1 MRLVR
6 LAPQPSRVAEDI
18 RAAVA
23 SLGKGSE
30 VAGGIALAGV
40 RPLPFPHTFDAVL
53 VLPRGV
59 LIVLGVDL
67 PEPVMRLEAPL
78 TGPWKADGWPV
89 KPDDKAVNPATHKLA
104 LAESLRKH
112 LKPMGVP
119 VGTVLAVG
127 PFVDQVD
134 QPAADAAGM
143 VRVLHPTATSMLAAV
158 VSLASAPKPCT
169 IDEARAQLKLLA
181 PDAPEITAETLAA
194 EGFSRDAPTVTL
206 PKVPAQAPKATPPK
220 PIEITTPVPKVIAA
234 APVRPTAARPSKTV
248 RWLPLGAI
256 GMLAV
261 LLVVAIVLATTG
273 GDSGDQQAAP
283 ANQDTPAVQVVNG
296 IQFIERAS
304 ASDSECASHAF
315 GDVQA
320 SLQRSGC
327 VAIKRGS
334 YEATTDGKPAAVAI
348 AVITFAN
355 EETAR
360 EFKKVADEP
369 GGGGI
374 ADIASETGKWPRKPD
389 FDGAAYVSAVQ
400 GGVVRLVLVAWFDE
414 ASSSS
419 DPGLMRTAHAA
430 AAMQIT

>member
-1 MRLVR
+1 
-6 LAPQPSRVAEDI
+6 LAPQPSLVAEDI

-23 SLGKGSE
+23 SLGKGGE
-30 VAGGIALAGV
+30 VVGGIALAGV
-40 RPLPFPHTFDAVL
+40 RPLPSPHTFDAVL
-53 VLPRGV
+53 ILPRGV

-89 KPDDKAVNPATHKLA
+89 NTDDKAINPATTKLS

-112 LKPMGVP
+112 LKPAGVP

-127 PFVDQVD
+127 PFVDTVD
-134 QPAADAAGM
+134 QPAADVAGM
-143 VRVLHPTATSMLAAV
+143 VRVLHPSATSLLAAT

-169 IDEARAQLKLLA
+169 IDDARVLLKLLA
-181 PDAPEITAETLAA
+181 PDAPEISADTLAA
-194 EGFSRDAPTVTL
+194 EGFSRDAPTVLL
-206 PKVPAQAPKATPPK
+206 PKVPAQPPKAAPPK
-220 PIEITTPVPKVIAA
+220 PIEITTPVPKITAG
-234 APVRPTAARPSKTV
+234 APVQPQAPSKTV

-273 GDSGDQQAAP
+273 GGDTETAAP
-283 ANQDTPAVQVVNG
+283 TDEDVPAPQIVNG

-315 GDVQA
+315 GDAQVN
-320 SLQRSGC
+320 LQKSGC

-334 YEATTDGKPAAVAI
+334 YEATTDGKPAAVTI

-355 EETAR
+355 EETASA
-360 EFKKVADEP
+360 FKKVADDP

-374 ADIASETGKWPRKPD
+374 GDVATETGKWPRNPN
-389 FDGAAYVSAVQ
+389 FDGAAYVSALQ
-400 GGVVRLVLVAWFDE
+400 GGVVRLVLAAWFDE
-414 ASSSS
+414 ASSAS
-419 DPGLMRTAHAA
+419 DPGLMRTARAA